1 MLRWRSSERGEGN
14 LGCVLWTLVLIIGVL
29 IAWKAVPVKVASAE
43 LYDYMDELA
52 RFAAARD
59 NEETLKKKIL
69 ARATEL
75 GLPLDKENVTV
86 KKANDRVQ
94 MKASYVVVLD
104 FPGYTYEWNIEH
116 ELDRPIFIV

>member
-1 MLRWRSSERGEGN
+1 MLRRRSSERGEGN
-14 LGCVLWTLVLIIGVL
+14 LGCVIWTVVLIIGVL
-29 IAWKAVPVKVASAE
+29 IAWKAIPVKVASAE

-59 NEETLKKKIL
+59 NEETLKKKLL

-75 GLPLDKENVTV
+75 GLPLNKDNVTV
-86 KKANDRVQ
+86 SKANDRVR
-94 MKASYVVVLD
+94 MTASYVVVLD
-104 FPGYTYEWNIEH
+104 FPGYSYEWNIEH

>member
-1 MLRWRSSERGEGN
+1 MLRRRSSERGEGN
-14 LGCVLWTLVLIIGVL
+14 LGCVIWTVVLVIGIL
-29 IAWKAVPVKVASAE
+29 IAWKAIPVKVASAE
-43 LYDYMDELA
+43 LYDHLDELA

-69 ARATEL
+69 TRATEL
-75 GLPLDKENVTV
+75 GLPVDKENVTV

-94 MKASYVVVLD
+94 MKVSYVVFLE
-104 FPGYTYEWNIEH
+104 FPGYTYEWNVEH